1 MSDTVSVESL
11 FGNRATFARRIID
24 ISGMT
29 DRALASGYVD
39 LDAGETKAQIHHQP
53 DGIGLVLRSRST
65 NQPAT
70 DFAEVPVS
78 ALTGYKGGS
87 NIAWLRGTVQRYV
100 LKGPAVA
107 FLIPGEAAELGSDSR
122 EWRDVSRLLQHAK
135 TLDDGTAAKA
145 ALSGEEPPTDRTPGA
160 GPLSSSTMA
169 EEVLSPTRY
178 VEGATMRITVNAY
191 ERNPAARRDCIRLFG
206 SACKVCGF
214 DFGTVYGVLGEGYIH
229 VHHVVPLSDVGR
241 QYVMDPARDLVPVC
255 ANCHAMLH
263 RRPNVLSIEE
273 LKGCL
278 VPRSQRGR
286 NKDHDEDRG

>member
-11 FGNRATFARRIID
+11 FGNRAPFARRIID
-24 ISGMT
+24 ISRMT

-39 LDAGETKAQIHHQP
+39 LDAGETKAQIHNQP

-70 DFAEVPVS
+70 GFAEMPVS
-78 ALTGYKGGS
+78 ALTGHKGGS
-87 NIAWLRGTVQRYV
+87 NIGWLRGTGQRWE

-107 FLIPGEAAELGSDSR
+107 LLIPSEAAELGSDSR
-122 EWRDVSRLLQHAK
+122 EWRDLSRLLQHAK
-135 TLDDGTAAKA
+135 TLDDGTAH
-145 ALSGEEPPTDRTPGA
+145 DA
-160 GPLSSSTMA
+160 GTGLLSSPTMA
-169 EEVLSPTRY
+169 EEVIAPKRY
-178 VEGATMRITVNAY
+178 VEGATTRITVNAY

-263 RRPNVLSIEE
+263 RRPNVLSVEE
-273 LKGCL
+273 LKVCL
-278 VPRSQRGR
+278 VARSQRGR
-286 NKDHDEDRG
+286 DKDHDED

>member
-1 MSDTVSVESL
+1 MSDVVSVETL
-11 FGNRATFARRIID
+11 FGNHATFARRIID

-70 DFAEVPVS
+70 DFAEVPLS

-87 NIAWLRGTVQRYV
+87 NIAWLQGTVQRYV

-107 FLIPGEAAELGSDSR
+107 FLIPSETAELGSDSR

-135 TLDDGTAAKA
+135 TLDDGTAHDA
-145 ALSGEEPPTDRTPGA
+145 AVQGQESPTDGPPGSGLLRSPA
-160 GPLSSSTMA
+160 MA
-169 EEVLSPTRY
+169 EEVLAPTRY
-178 VEGATMRITVNAY
+178 VEGATTRITVNAY

-206 SACKVCGF
+206 SVCTVCGF
-214 DFGTVYGVLGEGYIH
+214 DFGKVYGVLGEGYIH

-241 QYVMDPARDLVPVC
+241 EYVMDPARDLVPVC

-263 RRPNVLSIEE
+263 RRSNVLSVGE

-286 NKDHDEDRG
+286 DKDRDED

>member
-1 MSDTVSVESL
+1 VSDVVSAETL
-11 FGNRATFARRIID
+11 FGDRAAFARRIIG

-39 LDAGETKAQIHHQP
+39 LDAGETKAQIHNQP

-87 NIAWLRGTVQRYV
+87 NIAWLLGTVQRYV

-107 FLIPGEAAELGSDSR
+107 LLIPSEVAELGSDSS

-135 TLDDGTAAKA
+135 TLDDGTARDA
-145 ALSGEEPPTDRTPGA
+145 AVQVGEPSSDGTPGT
-160 GPLSSSTMA
+160 GLLPLPTMA
-169 EEVLSPTRY
+169 EEVLAPTRY
-178 VEGATMRITVNAY
+178 VEGATTRITVNAY

-206 SACKVCGF
+206 SACTVCGF
-214 DFGTVYGVLGEGYIH
+214 DFGKVYGVLGEGYIH

-241 QYVMDPARDLVPVC
+241 EYVMDPANDLVPVC

-263 RRPNVLSIEE
+263 RRSNVLSVEE
-273 LKGCL
+273 LKDCL
-278 VPRSQRGR
+278 APRPQKGR
-286 NKDHDEDRG
+286 EKDPDEE